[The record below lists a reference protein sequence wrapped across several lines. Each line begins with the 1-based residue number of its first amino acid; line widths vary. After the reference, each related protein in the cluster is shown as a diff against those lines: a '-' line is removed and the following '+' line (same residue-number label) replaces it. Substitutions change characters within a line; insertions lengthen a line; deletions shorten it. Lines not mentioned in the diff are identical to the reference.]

1 MSRIE
6 QIIDEIEEFIES
18 CKPAPFSQS
27 KIVVPKDQ
35 LYELLTE
42 LRLKTPDEIRRYKK
56 IIEQKDKIISDA
68 KDQAQ
73 QMIDETQAYAEQLVE
88 DHEIMLKAY
97 EKADETIHA
106 ANDEAKGIIDQANA
120 TAMEITHGSLSYAKD
135 LINNIQAAV
144 SSSIDIVKSNTDGLV
159 SGLSENMRLLTE
171 NNDSLAAQIESMG
184 YDADAPISSPVRT
197 RPEKK
202 EDVSSVVEDILD
214 DDEDEDIEDDFS
226 EDDDAEDAS
235 VEDIDD
241 EDEDEDDEDEDD
253 EDEAPV
259 KRGLGFLR
267 RRSRDEQPSRDDN
280 DEDEDDEDDFDD
292 ID

>member
-42 LRLKTPDEIRRYKK
+42 LRVKTPDEIRRYKK

-73 QMIDETQAYAEQLVE
+73 QMIDETTEYASQLVE
-88 DHEIMLKAY
+88 EHEIMLKAY

-106 ANDEAKGIIDQANA
+106 ANDEAQGIVDNANA
-120 TAMEITHGSLSYAKD
+120 TAQEITHGALTYARD
-135 LINNIQAAV
+135 LIANIQAAV

-171 NNDSLAAQIESMG
+171 NNDSLSAQIESLG
-184 YDADAPISSPVRT
+184 YEGTETVIPREDSAPAQKDEDISA
-197 RPEKK
+197 
-202 EDVSSVVEDILD
+202 VVEDILD
-214 DDEDEDIEDDFS
+214 EEEEEDEIL
-226 EDDDAEDAS
+226 
-235 VEDIDD
+235 
-241 EDEDEDDEDEDD
+241 EDDEEDVKD
-253 EDEAPV
+253 AAFEEEDEEEEEPRRAPAKP
-259 KRGLGFLR
+259 KRRGFLR
-267 RRSRDEQPSRDDN
+267 RRVQEEASYDD
-280 DEDEDDEDDFDD
+280 DPADDDDEEDFDD